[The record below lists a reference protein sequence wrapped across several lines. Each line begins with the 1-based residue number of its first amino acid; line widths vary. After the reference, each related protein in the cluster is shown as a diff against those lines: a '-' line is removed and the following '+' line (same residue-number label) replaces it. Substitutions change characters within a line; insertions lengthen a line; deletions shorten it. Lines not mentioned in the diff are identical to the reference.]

1 MLILG
6 KNSCYSR
13 ATIFEIPP
21 PKLQCRY
28 IFSLYYICTFFHFS
42 TFFFKKCSLATSSE
56 RDRKLGRSLIPRYQ
70 TFGLKRLGQGTA
82 ASIEALSEVPDDQDE
97 ELMALNLVSEVET
110 PSEASG
116 GAR

>member
-1 MLILG
+1 MYI
-6 KNSCYSR
+6 
-13 ATIFEIPP
+13 EISSHSS
-21 PKLQCRY
+21 
-28 IFSLYYICTFFHFS
+28 ISVLYLYFFFY
-42 TFFFKKCSLATSSE
+42 FPLFKKCSLATSSE

-82 ASIEALSEVPDDQDE
+82 VSIEALSEVPDDQDE